1 MDFKYDFFISY
12 AHKDNLNGFVD
23 TFTDRLRNNEEFR
36 LMFGTQPRIFF
47 DRTELH
53 SMDDWNLRIRDA
65 LASSRFLIV
74 MLSPAYFQS
83 EFCAQEFDWWLD
95 HEMHTY
101 VLGEGT
107 APLQVVRVD
116 RLFDFSTD
124 TLPDIPDHLREKY
137 PRWVSQL
144 RSYQSNDDFDLQDY
158 AVQHIDR
165 TLRTLKAQTQG
176 KYEKQE
182 LAAKSMLGPNYPQ
195 YNRYFVGRR
204 EDLRLLRQSLVT
216 SSCMALS
223 AVNGLG
229 GIGKTELSL
238 TYGHAFAW
246 DYGLGRVFIPC
257 EKQTNFPE
265 VLLSAGIDRMHGHE
279 LQKGTTAQRLVELV
293 RLLEHKCKTIP
304 NGRLFVILDNVD
316 QPEFLHSLSTT
327 HVPDCLHLIVTTR
340 MPDEKLAGI
349 RTQTVDKL
357 SLSESLELLN
367 NRRPIGTDPDE
378 RAAAEEIAKHFDGL
392 TLAVDLAGAYLQAR
406 KRISYRQYWD
416 ELQKNPAEPPHLQ
429 DLPVRHPARCVSAV
443 LTPTIRALSE
453 PARWMLNLASLTAPD
468 FVPIPWLE
476 EFTKEQFRLGGLEDP
491 LGELLDYHLIT
502 PTENENLGRIHR
514 MTVFCLEKD
523 ADFTAGA
530 TAKLR
535 ARSESLLE
543 QDVSFWTSGSQA
555 WQLDAIQGIYEL
567 LLQNWTPETSEDA
580 VDWALTWTFGTLGD
594 NYTVLGMTSSAA
606 AAFNVCFRIAE
617 QQLQTM
623 PESVLAQ
630 RNLSISY
637 NKLGDLENAL
647 GNTAAARD
655 LYEKYLQISLCL
667 AEAMP
672 DSVEAQWDLS
682 VSYNRMYII
691 AFQSGDL
698 EEAEGWAE
706 QFFAQAQRLA
716 YEYPQIMQLHE
727 DLKGAEE
734 NLKMLREKMAEGQK
748 PRGGIF
754 SIFRRFFGK

>member
-1 MDFKYDFFISY
+1 
-12 AHKDNLNGFVD
+12 
-23 TFTDRLRNNEEFR
+23 
-36 LMFGTQPRIFF
+36 
-47 DRTELH
+47 
-53 SMDDWNLRIRDA
+53 
-65 LASSRFLIV
+65 
-74 MLSPAYFQS
+74 
-83 EFCAQEFDWWLD
+83 
-95 HEMHTY
+95 
-101 VLGEGT
+101 
-107 APLQVVRVD
+107 
-116 RLFDFSTD
+116 
-124 TLPDIPDHLREKY
+124 
-137 PRWVSQL
+137 
-144 RSYQSNDDFDLQDY
+144 
-158 AVQHIDR
+158 
-165 TLRTLKAQTQG
+165 G

-655 LYEKYLQISLCL
+655 LYEKGLQISLRLAEAMPDSVEVQRDLSISYERLGDLENSLGNTDTARDLYEKGLQIRLRLAEGIPDSVQAQRDLSISYERLGNLENALGNTAAARDLYEKGLQIRLRLAEAMPDSVQAQRDLSVSYNKLGDLENALGNTAAARDLYEKYLQISLCL